1 MSDKTQKMY
10 SVTEVA
16 KILGLSRMQVLR
28 KIKKGEIEA
37 HRIGKSFVIPSDSLP
52 GIYKPL
58 SSKDKKLIEEAVD
71 RTFKE
76 YREVIEKLG
85 KE

>member
-37 HRIGKSFVIPSDSLP
+37 HRIGKSFYISVSDN
-52 GIYKPL
+52 
-58 SSKDKKLIEEAVD
+58 
-71 RTFKE
+71 
-76 YREVIEKLG
+76 
-85 KE
+85 